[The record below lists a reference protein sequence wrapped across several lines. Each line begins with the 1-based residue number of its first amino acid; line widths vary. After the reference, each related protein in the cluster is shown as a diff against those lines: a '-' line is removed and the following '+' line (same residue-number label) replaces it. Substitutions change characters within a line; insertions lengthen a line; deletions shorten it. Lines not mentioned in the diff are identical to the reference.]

1 MPYTP
6 ITVRAVV
13 LLCFPPTDAVF
24 AGLVRDL
31 VDAATDPD
39 PAALEGQ
46 LRRVY
51 PGAVVRPR
59 HQLAALRGPAWYVYR
74 DGRYSPFAESPWWGD
89 PSVARTV
96 VGDDGCYLDANEAAL
111 ALLAVDL
118 ETLRAMRS
126 GDFTLPEYRE
136 IVPWIRQLLI
146 DTGELHSV
154 AVMRPRGGGRDVPV
168 EFHFVRDGDGPG
180 RHVAWMRR
188 VTPDAVVPP
197 SSEGAAPE
205 TEPGPGQGIAG

>member
-24 AGLVRDL
+24 AGLVREL
-31 VDAATDPD
+31 VGAAAAPD
-39 PAALEGQ
+39 PEALEGQ

-74 DGRYSPFAESPWWGD
+74 DGRYSPFADSPWWTDQG
-89 PSVARTV
+89 VARTV
-96 VGDDGCYLDANEAAL
+96 VGDDGRYLDANAAAL

-118 ETLRAMRS
+118 ETLRTMRS

-136 IVPWIRQLLI
+136 LVPWIRQLLL
-146 DTGELHSV
+146 DTGELHSL
-154 AVMRPRGGGRDVPV
+154 AVMRPHDGGPDLPV
-168 EFHFVRDGDGPG
+168 EYHFVRDGDGAG

-188 VTPDAVVPP
+188 VTRDAVVATR
-197 SSEGAAPE
+197 SGDAARE
-205 TEPGPGQGIAG
+205 TEQASG